1 MIAHIMLHNKLIYR
15 KCCRDFVLMSG
26 WVNGFVSIQY
36 NGSMYMLNIISERI
50 KHLVMAQSTA
60 NCNRVKNVNKYYEM
74 RLKEI

>member
-1 MIAHIMLHNKLIYR
+1 MLHNKLIYR
-15 KCCRDFVLMSG
+15 KFCRDFVLMSG

-36 NGSMYMLNIISERI
+36 NGSMYM
-50 KHLVMAQSTA
+50 VMAQSTA